1 METKDNWIENI
12 LNATNGITKVTPN
25 EDLYDKINEKIHET
39 KVVPLKTLWLVA
51 ASIILLIGLNLIL
64 INNQNNTTKNQTAL
78 FEKSLNQ
85 DNQLYN

>member
-1 METKDNWIENI
+1 MTKEDFIENV
-12 LNATNGITKVTPN
+12 LNSTNGITQVAPN
-25 EDLYDKINEKIHET
+25 DDLYEKINQKINKT

-64 INNQNNTTKNQTAL
+64 INNQNSAAKNQTAS

>member
-12 LNATNGITKVTPN
+12 LNSTNGITQVTPN
-25 EDLYDKINEKIHET
+25 DDLYEKINQKIKET
-39 KVVPLKTLWLVA
+39 KVVPLNTLWLVA
-51 ASIILLIGLNLIL
+51 ASIILLIGLNLVL
-64 INNQNNTTKNQTAL
+64 INNQKSATKNQMAS

>member
-1 METKDNWIENI
+1 METKEIWIEGI
-12 LNATNGITKVTPN
+12 LNSTNGIAQKAPN
-25 EDLYDKINEKIHET
+25 DYLFDKIKAKIDKS
-39 KVVPLKTLWLVA
+39 KVIPLKTLWLVA

-64 INNQNNTTKNQTAL
+64 INNQNSATKNQTAS